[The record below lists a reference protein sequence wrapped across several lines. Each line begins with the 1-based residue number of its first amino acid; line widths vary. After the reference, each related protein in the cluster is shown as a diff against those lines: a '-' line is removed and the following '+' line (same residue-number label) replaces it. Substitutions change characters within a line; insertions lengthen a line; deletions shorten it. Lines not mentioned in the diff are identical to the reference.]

1 VSYICGYR
9 RWIIPKQSLLST
21 ETQDCHQIT
30 RLTIPMHPTIPILIT
45 LHLSKN
51 SIRPTR
57 GEIITQS
64 QRHLTRSL
72 QPKLSSKQ
80 SQRLQSSVRQPVR
93 EQESRQLEPRNQPI
107 THLNT
112 ASQFSAISCTL
123 NLCRIWNQ
131 PASPL
136 KKFTLLQRTKRMRC
150 MNKEASVV
158 GSH

>member
-21 ETQDCHQIT
+21 ETQDCHEIT
-30 RLTIPMHPTIPILIT
+30 RLMIPMHPTIPILIT

-72 QPKLSSKQ
+72 QPKLS
-80 SQRLQSSVRQPVR
+80 
-93 EQESRQLEPRNQPI
+93 
-107 THLNT
+107 
-112 ASQFSAISCTL
+112 
-123 NLCRIWNQ
+123 
-131 PASPL
+131 
-136 KKFTLLQRTKRMRC
+136 
-150 MNKEASVV
+150 
-158 GSH
+158 